1 MAYDPDLA
9 ELMRDDLGPLPG
21 LSEKKMFGG
30 LAFLLFGNMLCG
42 VHAKGAMYR
51 VGKARE
57 AEALALA
64 GVTPMA
70 FTGRPMGGMVDADDG
85 AMADAA
91 TRRHLTRLAVGF
103 VDTLPPKPD
112 KTR

>member
-9 ELMRDDLGPLPG
+9 DQMRADLGPLPG
-21 LSEKKMFGG
+21 LSERKMFGG
-30 LAFLLFGNMLCG
+30 LAFLLYGNMLCG

-57 AEALALA
+57 AEALALP

-70 FTGRPMGGMVDADDG
+70 FTGRPMGGMVDADND
-85 AMADAA
+85 AMTDDA
-91 TRRHLTRLAVGF
+91 TRQQLTQLALGF

-112 KTR
+112 KTP